1 MPFTIRYATEQDA
14 PQLANINVVSFRHQA
29 FWSALFPNI
38 DVPGTLPL
46 KTARCLD
53 KLRSPQ
59 VHVLVAVDDDSGKI
73 IGYSR
78 WMFPKEDE
86 KSIVELSSEGVEA
99 LAAHDDGKA
108 FPEGMNMEIYQAFKV
123 LLADLQ
129 RAHFEE
135 GDIMLEFL
143 ATLPEAQGKGVGT
156 ALLQWGIERA
166 DARNARVYLEATQDG
181 YPLYWKHGWRDVQV
195 ARLDFTVFGSTGSQ
209 EWVVMRRDRRVPIV
223 A

>member
-1 MPFTIRYATEQDA
+1 MTFTIRYATEQDA
-14 PQLANINVVSFRHQA
+14 PHLANINVVSFNHQA
-29 FWSALFPNI
+29 SWAALFPNV

-59 VHVLVAVDDDSGKI
+59 VHVVAAVDDDSGKI

-78 WMFPKEDE
+78 WLFPKDYET
-86 KSIVELSSEGVEA
+86 SVVELSSEGVDA
-99 LAAHDDGKA
+99 LAAHEDGKA
-108 FPEGMNMEIYQAFKV
+108 YPEGINMGIYQAFKD
-123 LLADLQ
+123 LLAEMHRL
-129 RAHFEE
+129 HFEE

-166 DARNARVYLEATQDG
+166 DAMNARVYLEATEDG
-181 YPLYWKHGWRDVQV
+181 YPLYWKHGWRDLQV
-195 ARLDFTVFGSTGSQ
+195 ARLDFTEYGSTGSQ
-209 EWVVMRRDRRVPIV
+209 EWVVMRRDRRVPV
-223 A
+223 AE